1 MTRRVTILGCGSSGG
16 VPRLG
21 ENWGACD
28 PSNPKNRRQRCSI
41 LVEQFGPEGTTRVLI
56 DSSPDLRTQLLTAQV
71 GRARCRGLYPCP
83 CRSRAR
89 AGRSADDRHQHAPPP
104 ASLGG

>member
-21 ENWGACD
+21 DNWGACD
-28 PSNPKNRRQRCSI
+28 PNNPKNRRQRCSI
-41 LVEQFGPEGTTRVLI
+41 LVEQSGPDGTTRVLI

-71 GRARCRGLYPCP
+71 GRLDAVVYT
-83 CRSRAR
+83 
-89 AGRSADDRHQHAPPP
+89 HAQQITYT
-104 ASLGG
+104 GWTICG